1 MTRWNDLPQPERNAL
16 ADHLTDR
23 QLHIYILRL
32 GGYSWQRISMDVGI
46 QIRTVRTHHHAATIT
61 HQQIRQRLSENEAA

>member
-1 MTRWNDLPQPERNAL
+1 MKWIDIPHNERNHL
-16 ADHLTDR
+16 ADQLTER
-23 QLHIYILRL
+23 QLHVYILRL
-32 GGYSWQRISMDVGI
+32 GGYSWTRISQDLGI